1 MKRKLA
7 VLITVLLMVP
17 ALSFGQAPYKA
28 GDVAAD
34 FQLKNVKG
42 DMVSLSKYDDAK
54 GFIVAFWCNTCPFVK
69 KYETRLIDLHKEFG
83 NKGFP
88 VIAINS
94 NDKKVSPG
102 DSYEEMQKKAKSS
115 GYQFEYLYDES
126 QDVAR
131 KYGATNTPHVYLLS
145 KKDGR
150 LVVQYVGAIDNN
162 SDNAASVDKHYL
174 RDAVNSL
181 LKGEQVAVKGTRA
194 VGCSL
199 KWKQGD
205 GAISLAGDIQP
216 LLYYRQAI
224 AKAGC

>member
-7 VLITVLLMVP
+7 VVITILLMVP

-42 DMVSLSKYDDAK
+42 DMVSLSKFDDAK
-54 GFIVAFWCNTCPFVK
+54 GFIVAFWCNTCPVVK
-69 KYETRLIDLHKEFG
+69 KYETRLIDLHKEFV

-102 DSYEEMQKKAKSS
+102 DSYEEMQKKAKSK

-150 LVVQYVGAIDNN
+150 LVVEYVGAIDNN
-162 SDNAASVDKHYL
+162 SDDAAAADKHYL
-174 RDAVNSL
+174 SDAVNNL

-199 KWKQGD
+199 KWKKGD
-205 GAISLAGDIQP
+205 GAISQAGDIQP